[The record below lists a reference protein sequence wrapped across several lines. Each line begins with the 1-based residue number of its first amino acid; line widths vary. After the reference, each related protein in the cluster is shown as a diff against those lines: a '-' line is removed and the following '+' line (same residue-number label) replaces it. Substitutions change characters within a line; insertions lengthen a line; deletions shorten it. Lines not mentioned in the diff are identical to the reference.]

1 MKSDIDRLVTELA
14 LDAIIVVGDESPNPY
29 RDYLT
34 NRARATGTI
43 LKKRGQDAV
52 YVVNAMEREEAARV
66 PQDVGVFWVTGTQL
80 QALKQADLMGAMLP
94 WEYGGMNM
102 PETLYAMMVET
113 LSRAE
118 AGLMTIFGLQEQAD
132 RA

>member
-1 MKSDIDRLVTELA
+1 MKSDIDRLMAELN

-52 YVVNAMEREEAARV
+52 YVVNAMEREEAARSGFQV
-66 PQDVGVFWVTGTQL
+66 YTQYELGLGELMQRFAGQDSRILARELYANYFDHFQIGGRVAFYGVADVGDSLAIV
-80 QALKQADLMGAMLP
+80 
-94 WEYGGMNM
+94 
-102 PETLYAMMVET
+102 
-113 LSRAE
+113 
-118 AGLMTIFGLQEQAD
+118 
-132 RA
+132 